1 MGSGDLD
8 QWQRQ
13 LDGSAGALAVDPQV
27 SAAEVWEV
35 NVSIVLTVVAQ
46 DGLAALVDGLR
57 EHSVLHLLL
66 RLVDVIA
73 EALEE
78 PDALLE
84 GQQVEGRLLQR
95 TDRSQRPEEL
105 TAEPEAL
112 CSRRLI
118 TTSA

>member
-1 MGSGDLD
+1 MDGR
-8 QWQRQ
+8 QRE
-13 LDGSAGALAVDPQV
+13 LHGSAGTLAVDPEV

-35 NVSIVLTVVAQ
+35 DVGVVLLVVAQ

-57 EHSVLHLLL
+57 ENSVLHLLL
-66 RLVDVIA
+66 RLVHVIT

-84 GQQVEGRLLQR
+84 RQQVEGGLLQR

-105 TAEPEAL
+105 RAESEAL
-112 CSRRLI
+112 RPRRLLN
-118 TTSA
+118 TSA